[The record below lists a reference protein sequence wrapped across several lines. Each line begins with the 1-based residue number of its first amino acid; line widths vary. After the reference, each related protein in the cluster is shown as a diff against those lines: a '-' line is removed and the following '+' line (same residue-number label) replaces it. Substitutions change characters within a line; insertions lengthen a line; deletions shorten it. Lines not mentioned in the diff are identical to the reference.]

1 MTGDD
6 FRLCVEALAA
16 AIDGDSKGVEEALD
30 AYEQALKA
38 FPPERRRNIR
48 NQIISIVS
56 GLARLERRMAEN
68 EKRNQ

>member
-16 AIDGDSKGVEEALD
+16 AIDGDSKGIEEALD
-30 AYEQALKA
+30 AYEQALKE

-48 NQIISIVS
+48 NQMLSIVS
-56 GLARLERRMAEN
+56 GLARLERRIAEN
-68 EKRNQ
+68 DRRKP